1 MTLGRARVKVLPE
14 VFGKGM
20 LNWLG
25 KVKLDNVCLLIQGHL
40 VLVIGPFLD
49 LVIEPFGNNYDYGVS
64 LSIRRPYH
72 CYDVV
77 TFSKGQLKLSCT
89 VCLNHSFKW
98 NLPWQMSSSDISKS
112 VLFKDPSAGKK
123 SASHHV
129 VESKAIAYLSDCYF
143 RLANTSRFFFIV

>member
-64 LSIRRPYH
+64 LSIRRPHH

-89 VCLNHSFKW
+89 VCLNYSFK
-98 NLPWQMSSSDISKS
+98 
-112 VLFKDPSAGKK
+112 
-123 SASHHV
+123 
-129 VESKAIAYLSDCYF
+129 
-143 RLANTSRFFFIV
+143 